1 MKSALLVLLL
11 LIVVGLP
18 ATAQCVGLDN
28 SGNNLLLGKYYFR
41 HVIYIVG
48 DDAGDLNRALA
59 VYGNI
64 NFAGDGTYT
73 LTGSSI
79 FDSNGSGLP
88 QNFSASGT
96 YSISST
102 GYGFISSAVTSNTDC
117 IYGLVA
123 NGIFSGSS
131 TENQGG
137 YNDLFIAAQLA
148 SPVPSNAT
156 FRGPYSVAY
165 MNFPDGTVENTYDA
179 LFQLNPDGNGNLG
192 TVNFTGYVGAG
203 GSTPFNLSQSSVR
216 YIFSNGAAVVT
227 FPSSNNNA
235 AAIVGQEYL
244 YFSPDGNFVF
254 GGAPNGFDMLVGVRP
269 GSAPTLSGLYYQAGL
284 ESDSSTLG
292 AGYATLDTFY
302 GSFSANA
309 GTIIGH
315 QRFTTAFSTAPVGF
329 TYRGAY
335 AVGADGTYT
344 DSVASSRYVVGPS
357 GAVRIGL
364 GIGPFLGITV
374 AVQAPGLNGSGVF
387 LNPAGIVNAAS
398 SAPFTAGIVRGEF
411 ITLYGVNLAPNPQ
424 TAFTVPFPPA
434 LNGVQVLI
442 NGNPAPLYYVS
453 PSQISA
459 IVPFGTNTATAQIQ
473 VKNNGVASNVV
484 TTFVNQ
490 TSPGVFTVPSGGVG
504 QAAALHP
511 DFSLV
516 TTARPAQIGETIA
529 VYLTGLGDVTP
540 PSVSDG
546 ALGPSNPPSL
556 TTNNITAFVG
566 GVPAT
571 VAFAGLAPQLAGLYQ
586 VNVTIPAGVSAGD
599 NALDISGPD
608 SYTTESVIPVG
619 TGSAANLPNY
629 VGRDGI
635 LPPIVNRPSA
645 GRPQKTMARPTLFT
659 R

>member
-18 ATAQCVGLDN
+18 ASAQCVGLDN

-41 HVIYIVG
+41 HVIYIIG
-48 DDAGDLNRALA
+48 DDAGDLSRALA
-59 VYGNI
+59 IYGNI

-73 LTGSSI
+73 ITGSQI
-79 FDSNGSGLP
+79 LDSDAGVV
-88 QNFSASGT
+88 QNFAASGT

-102 GYGFISSAVTSNTDC
+102 GYGYISSAVTSNTDC

-123 NGIFSGSS
+123 NGIFVGSS
-131 TENQGG
+131 TENQSG

-148 SPVPSNAT
+148 SPAPSNAS

-165 MNFPDGTVENTYDA
+165 MNFPDGTIQDNYDA

-192 TVNFTGYVGAG
+192 TVNFTGYVGDG
-203 GSTPFNLSQSSVR
+203 TSPFNLSESSVK
-216 YIFSNGAAVVT
+216 YFFSNGAAVVT
-227 FPSSNNNA
+227 FPNSST

-244 YFSPDGNFVF
+244 YFSADGNFVF

-269 GSAPTLSGLYYQAGL
+269 GSASTLSGLYYQAGL
-284 ESDSSTLG
+284 DSDESTLG
-292 AGYATLDTFY
+292 AGYATMDTFY

-315 QRFTTAFSTAPVGF
+315 QRFLTPFNSAAIGF
-329 TYRGAY
+329 TYRGTNP
-335 AVGADGTYT
+335 VGSSSTYDDT
-344 DSVASSRYVVGPS
+344 GASTRYVVGPS

-411 ITLYGVNLAPNPQ
+411 ISLYGINLAPNTQ

-442 NGNPAPLYYVS
+442 NNTPAPLYFVS
-453 PSQISA
+453 QNQISA
-459 IVPFGTNTATAQIQ
+459 IVPFGINTATAQIQ
-473 VKNNGVASNVV
+473 VINNGISSNVV

-490 TSPGVFTVPSGGVG
+490 TSPGVFTVPSGGIG

-540 PSVSDG
+540 SVADG
-546 ALGPSNPPSL
+546 ALGPSSPPSL

-586 VNVTIPAGVSAGD
+586 VNLTIPTGVSAGD

-619 TGSAANLPNY
+619 TGAGTGLELNQ
-629 VGRDGI
+629 I
-635 LPPIVNRPSA
+635 LVRKPMRRA
-645 GRPQKTMARPTLFT
+645 LGKRK
-659 R
+659 